1 LDVERID
8 SYLAL
13 LKRIQIPKQV
23 MANGL
28 IFIWTT
34 KTSIT
39 RIIDILSDKN
49 YNYVENIVFSFFD
62 PEKVKNII
70 QTFDGKKGLK
80 KQNLESFF
88 KIKKDPE
95 GRSHSTETIVKFLTD
110 TQFELPEGETVQN
123 YLLSLKTEFIPT
135 NKRTLLVFRRVA

>member
-1 LDVERID
+1 MDVERID

-13 LKRIQIPKQV
+13 LKCIQIPKSV

-34 KTSIT
+34 KARITS
-39 RIIDILSDKN
+39 IIDILGEKN

-62 PEKVKNII
+62 PEKVKSII
-70 QTFDGKKGLK
+70 QSIEVKKVTK
-80 KQNLESFF
+80 KQNIEKLS
-88 KIKKDPE
+88 KIKKDPDS
-95 GRSHSTETIVKFLTD
+95 RSFSTDNIAKFLHN
-110 TQFELPEGETVQN
+110 TQFDLPQGQSVQD

-135 NKRTLLVFRRVA
+135 NKRTLLVFRRVS